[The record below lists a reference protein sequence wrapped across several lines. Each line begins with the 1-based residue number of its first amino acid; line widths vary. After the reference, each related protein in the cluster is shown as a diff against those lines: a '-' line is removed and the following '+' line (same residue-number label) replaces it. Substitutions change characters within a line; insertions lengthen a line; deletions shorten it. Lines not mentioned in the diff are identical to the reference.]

1 MVLLE
6 LGQKIG
12 VAMRNFHAHT
22 TVGDAEIDLL
32 LREIGNALMQSDVN
46 FKVVMKLRQ
55 DIKAQIL
62 LQEDQGGFNKRKI
75 VQRTVFDAI
84 KRMVDPGVKPFQP
97 KKGQTNVIMFV
108 GMQGAGKTTS
118 CTKYA
123 AYYQK
128 KGFKV
133 ALVCADTFRAGA
145 YDQLKQNALK
155 ARVRFYGSFIEG
167 DPVTLASEAVQT
179 LKSEGVEIIIVDTSG
194 RHKQEEQLFVEM
206 KEIQEAINPNDIV
219 YVLDSTN
226 GQAVQEQAT
235 AFKRYVPVG
244 SIILTKLDGH
254 AKGGGALSAIAITQS
269 PIVFIGVGEHY
280 DDFEPF
286 NPQSFVSR
294 MLGFGDVEGLVNVI
308 KQSGI
313 DEKSELYKRFQE
325 GTFTLRDMYE
335 HLENV
340 MKLGP
345 MGKVLDMIPGMS
357 ALSGLAG
364 GADASSN
371 HLKVF
376 LNIMDSM
383 NDEELDCANA
393 KKMLTVPRINRIARG
408 SGRSVQQ
415 VNDLIKAYTKF
426 EEMVKKIGKTNLKA
440 MAKDPT
446 QMSKHTGQEQ
456 MNKLARAMDPN
467 MLKRLG
473 GQGGLQAMMK
483 QFSAAGM

>member
-6 LGQKIG
+6 LGQKITG
-12 VAMRNFHAHT
+12 ALKNFQNHT
-22 TVGDAEIDLL
+22 TIGEEEIDLL
-32 LREIGNALMQSDVN
+32 LKDIGNALMQSDVN
-46 FKVVMKLRQ
+46 FKVVMKLRSE
-55 DIKAQIL
+55 IKAQVML
-62 LQEDQGGFNKRKI
+62 SEDQGGYNKRKI
-75 VQRTVFDAI
+75 VQKAVFDAI
-84 KRMVDPGVKPFQP
+84 KHMLDPGVKPYQP
-97 KKGQTNVIMFV
+97 KKGHTNVIMFV

-155 ARVRFYGSFIEG
+155 ARVRFYGSFAAG
-167 DPVTLASEAVQT
+167 DPVALATEAVQT
-179 LKSEGVEIIIVDTSG
+179 LKAEGVEVIIVDTSG
-194 RHKQEEQLFVEM
+194 RHKQEEALFVEM
-206 KEIQEAINPNDIV
+206 KDIQEAINPNDIV

-226 GQAVQEQAT
+226 GQTVQEQAM
-235 AFKRYVPVG
+235 AFKKYVPVG

-269 PIVFIGVGEHY
+269 PVIFIGVGEHY
-280 DDFEPF
+280 DDFELF

-308 KQSGI
+308 KTSGI
-313 DEKSELYKRFQE
+313 DEKSELYKRFTE

-345 MGKVLDMIPGMS
+345 MGKVLDMIPGFSM
-357 ALSGLAG
+357 SGLKG
-364 GADASSN
+364 REEESSN

-376 LNIMDSM
+376 INIMDSM
-383 NDEELDCANA
+383 NDEELDSANA
-393 KKMLTVPRINRIARG
+393 KKMLTAARINRIARG
-408 SGRSVQQ
+408 SGRSPLE
-415 VNDLIKAYTKF
+415 VNELIKAYNKF
-426 EEMVKKIGKTNLKA
+426 EEMVKKIGKMNFKQ
-440 MAKDPT
+440 MSKDPSAMT
-446 QMSKHTGQEQ
+446 KHTGQEQ
-456 MNKLARAMDPN
+456 MNKLARAMDPQ
-467 MLKRLG
+467 MLKRIG
-473 GQGGLQAMMK
+473 GPGGLQQMMK
-483 QFSAAGM
+483 QFSQFQ